1 MSLHPHRWWWRTA
14 TMSAI
19 GALVATLFTGGT
31 LFGSGAR
38 SEADAGPRPCPA
50 GETVPVLESPHI
62 SQAEAASVRY
72 SSQPPTSGPHFPFSL
87 APGAYDRPIPDGL
100 TLHALEQGQVALL
113 YAPDT
118 PVEVVAQMR
127 RLVHAN
133 PRSLLLAPHPSVRG
147 GVVLTAWGCL
157 QRQPTYDAA
166 AAADF
171 VGEVIR
177 RREPR

>member
-14 TMSAI
+14 VMFAT
-19 GALVATLFTGGT
+19 GALTATLFTGGT
-31 LFGSGAR
+31 SPGSGAR
-38 SEADAGPRPCPA
+38 SAADPRPCPA

-62 SQAEAASVRY
+62 SQAEAVSVRY

-100 TLHALEQGQVALL
+100 TLHALEQGHVALL
-113 YAPDT
+113 YAADT
-118 PVEVVAQMR
+118 PAEVVADMR

-133 PRSLLLAPHPSVRG
+133 PRSLLLAPHPAVQS

-157 QRQPTYDAA
+157 QRQPKYDAA

-171 VGEVIR
+171 VGESV
-177 RREPR
+177 RREQR